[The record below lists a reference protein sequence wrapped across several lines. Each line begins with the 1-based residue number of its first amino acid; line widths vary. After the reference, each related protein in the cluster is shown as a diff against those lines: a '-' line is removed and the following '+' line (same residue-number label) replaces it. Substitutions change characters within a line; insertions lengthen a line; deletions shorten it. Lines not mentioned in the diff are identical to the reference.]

1 MDSKRRTANA
11 QRMDSIW
18 HAHFPEFM
26 INVICHF
33 ISSNVDTRNAKKIG
47 TKIELRHSHD
57 WKMHGSCQWIWG
69 SVLFHRRSLYLS
81 CTYTSRLRTFLLVLF
96 DHCIKMS
103 NQLFTSGWHFF
114 LTIFEFSLFFSFHRP
129 QINIQTQLNEY
140 TQLLVALL
148 ALKLNSNDISFPF

>member
-1 MDSKRRTANA
+1 MDSKRRTTNA

-26 INVICHF
+26 INFICHF
-33 ISSNVDTRNAKKIG
+33 ISSNFEFQIA
-47 TKIELRHSHD
+47 TKLNYAIRTVEKCMEVVSEF
-57 WKMHGSCQWIWG
+57 GA
-69 SVLFHRRSLYLS
+69 LFYFIDDLSISLVHII
-81 CTYTSRLRTFLLVLF
+81 SRLRTFLLILF

-103 NQLFTSGWHFF
+103 NQLFTSGWHLF